1 MSTKSH
7 ILSFKPMKDIVF
19 TSTRQKKELRIF
31 GICFA
36 IGFLM
41 NVISI
46 IIYKTSWV
54 EIFSQIGYVLVI
66 AIVLYLIL
74 ALFRSIVKWIKKLIR
89 K

>member
-1 MSTKSH
+1 
-7 ILSFKPMKDIVF
+7 MKDIVF

-74 ALFRSIVKWIKKLIR
+74 ALFRSIIKWIKKIIR
-89 K
+89 KKQK

>member
-1 MSTKSH
+1 
-7 ILSFKPMKDIVF
+7 MKDIVF

-46 IIYKTSWV
+46 IIYKTSWI
-54 EIFSQIGYVLVI
+54 EIFTQLGYVLAI
-66 AIVLYLIL
+66 AIVLYLLL
-74 ALFRSIVKWIKKLIR
+74 AIFRGIIKWIRKAFRKKQ